1 MFRGNTVNYR
11 LLALPLKSTPS
22 FPRLFYLLTRKIR
35 PIIIPPWYPPPPP
48 LAPIISTP
56 LNSISSS
63 PFIANE
69 TRCERTALA
78 WLLATPP
85 NGKLAEL
92 KSLYV
97 HVLRRARA
105 CVPVISGFVAKWGRV
120 RALDKKVERDPL
132 KPKLPVG
139 TPYHLRPCGV
149 VPQNWQ
155 HSLQHCSTPAS
166 GNAIGKPLALRLE
179 ERRVGASF

>member
-1 MFRGNTVNYR
+1 MTIMFRGNTVNYR

-35 PIIIPPWYPPPPP
+35 QIIITPWYPLPPRP

-92 KSLYV
+92 KSLCV

-105 CVPVISGFVAKWGRV
+105 CVAVGSGFVAKWGRV

-132 KPKLPVG
+132 KPKKS
-139 TPYHLRPCGV
+139 H
-149 VPQNWQ
+149 
-155 HSLQHCSTPAS
+155 
-166 GNAIGKPLALRLE
+166 RLE
-179 ERRVGASF
+179 LHTT